1 MKKILALILVM
12 NVLGAQHG
20 WSATAQPTIEE
31 SIKRLN
37 WNGIDVVYIEDKR
50 FPTFDLTLYFA
61 DGALS
66 EKKGEFG
73 LTDHSFDLVDAGTP
87 KLTQAQILDQFEFT
101 GTEFNS
107 NVTHEYSTM
116 SVSGLSKD
124 IKSTVSQMCSLLR
137 EASYPENVVMKEI
150 NQEREGLMT
159 LVANPQGLAERV
171 FREISLAQTPY
182 AYPVSGKLS
191 DFKSFKP
198 AKLRAQMD
206 YFLDKVKKRIYITG
220 PSSVLAI
227 EKIFSEECRFKGS
240 SSDFVRSIAKPVVK
254 ETKTNFVF
262 VPVPDANQVQL
273 RIGRFI
279 NANETQTRN
288 LDALASDFLGGGFTS
303 RLMREV
309 RVKRGLTYSIGSFIS
324 SQKQYGRAGVSTFT
338 KNETI
343 DQLIKVI
350 DETISTIAKNGISEE
365 DLQHSTEGMIG
376 AYPFKFESNPA
387 FLSQLLLLDH
397 IERPYSDLFEF
408 KEAVAKYSAREVA
421 QRIKEVYGMD
431 RQTIFVLGDKKI
443 EPKLK
448 ELSKK
453 YGKLKV
459 LDYKKFL

>member
-1 MKKILALILVM
+1 MILS
-12 NVLGAQHG
+12 NVIYPQFTWGAP
-20 WSATAQPTIEE
+20 AQPGIEDN
-31 SIKRLN
+31 IKRLN
-37 WNGIDVVYIEDKR
+37 WNGMDVVYIEDKR

-66 EKKGEFG
+66 EKKGEMG
-73 LTDHSFDLVDAGTP
+73 LTDHSFDLIDTGTP
-87 KLTQAQILDQFEFT
+87 KLSQAQILDQFEFT

-107 NVTHEYSTM
+107 NVTHEYSTI
-116 SVSGLSKD
+116 SLSGLSKD
-124 IKSTVSQMCSLLR
+124 IKTTVSQMCTLLR
-137 EASYPENVVMKEI
+137 EGNYPEKEVKKEI
-150 NQEREGLMT
+150 AQEREGL
-159 LVANPQGLAERV
+159 LAIVANPQGLAERV
-171 FREISLAQTPY
+171 FREVSLSGTPY
-182 AYPVSGKLS
+182 AYPVNGKLN
-191 DFKSFKP
+191 DFKSYTSL
-198 AKLRAQMD
+198 KLREKMD
-206 YFLDKVKKRIYITG
+206 YFLNNVKKRLYITG

-227 EKIFSEECRFKGS
+227 EKILSDECRFKGS
-240 SSDFVRSIAKPVVK
+240 PNDFVRSIAKPTIMPSK
-254 ETKTNFVF
+254 TKFVF

-324 SQKQYGRAGVSTFT
+324 SQKQYGRAGISTFT

-343 DQLIKVI
+343 ENLIRVI
-350 DETISTIAKNGISEE
+350 DETVTNITKNGITDE
-365 DLQHSTEGMIG
+365 DLLHSTEGMIG
-376 AYPFKFESNPA
+376 AYPFKFESNSA

-408 KEAVAKYSAREVA
+408 KEAVAKYNAKEVA

-431 RQTIFVLGDKKI
+431 KQTIFVLGDKKI
-443 EPKLK
+443 ESKLRS
-448 ELSKK
+448 LTKK
-453 YGKLKV
+453 YGTLKV